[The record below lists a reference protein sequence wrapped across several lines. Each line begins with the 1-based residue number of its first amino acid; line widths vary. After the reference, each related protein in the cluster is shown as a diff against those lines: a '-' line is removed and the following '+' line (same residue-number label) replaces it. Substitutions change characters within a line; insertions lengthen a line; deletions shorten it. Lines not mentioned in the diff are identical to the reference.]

1 VSRSRFWEPS
11 ASDNA
16 LFTGVRGI
24 EILRSCVSFC
34 NPTYFALLGSAAG
47 PTGHALSSKEV
58 G

>member
-24 EILRSCVSFC
+24 EILGSSPWIFSFV
-34 NPTYFALLGSAAG
+34 TVAVTLGRR
-47 PTGHALSSKEV
+47 
-58 G
+58 